1 MGDAVTNLVFPAL
14 ARLAVAIPG
23 ALLER
28 LEAFVAERGW
38 NLQDGVRILLAYGAA
53 LHAPG
58 PGDPTAEETVN
69 AWGAARAE
77 LALLRHRAYLADE
90 SVRTLRMNVTALEA
104 ANAQYRRSLPA
115 VEAEVARLA
124 AAVRALEARCDEQG
138 VTPPPEAPRQ
148 PAAAVG
154 PLDVFHRLR
163 AARRDTGPPAG
174 GMTAFTRR
182 EVTPGRPSAA
192 DPAPGETGSGP
203 SPAGPGRLPGPGA
216 W

>member
-1 MGDAVTNLVFPAL
+1 MTHLVFPPRV
-14 ARLAVAIPG
+14 RLVVAIPD

-38 NLQDGVRILLAYGAA
+38 NLQDGVRILLAYAAA

-58 PGDPTAEETVN
+58 TCGPTAEETMN

-115 VEAEVARLA
+115 VEAELARLSTE
-124 AAVRALEARCDEQG
+124 VRTLEARCDEQG
-138 VTPPPEAPRQ
+138 MTPPPEAPRQ
-148 PAAAVG
+148 PTAVAG

-163 AARRDTGPPAG
+163 AARGATARTRGPRQA
-174 GMTAFTRR
+174 R
-182 EVTPGRPSAA
+182 
-192 DPAPGETGSGP
+192 
-203 SPAGPGRLPGPGA
+203 
-216 W
+216 